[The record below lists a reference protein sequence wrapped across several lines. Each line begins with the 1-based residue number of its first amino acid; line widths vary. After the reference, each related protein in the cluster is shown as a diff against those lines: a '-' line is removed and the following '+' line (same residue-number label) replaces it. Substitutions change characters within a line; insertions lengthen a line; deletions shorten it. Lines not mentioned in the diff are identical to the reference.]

1 MRSNPA
7 RASGGTP
14 APKVRLGLPA
24 AQEIWQ
30 ERSPAPRNPQIGA
43 LPAKLLLWRSSSI
56 PSWNEVQPRCD
67 RGWLQIGWSRHEW
80 KWLYLQDNDVTS
92 WRHLPCCY
100 PGQCCNGCFI
110 AAYHACGLLLLQALL
125 LRDTKNCPR
134 RSRSEYTRRTARGGV
149 ALSLDV
155 ATFLATFAS
164 NKLTKMSCRVA
175 TFA

>member
-1 MRSNPA
+1 VHPSWRTMRSNPA

-110 AAYHACGLLLLQALL
+110 AAYLISRLRFAAASGLAIERHEELPAAEPLKTL
-125 LRDTKNCPR
+125 
-134 RSRSEYTRRTARGGV
+134 
-149 ALSLDV
+149 
-155 ATFLATFAS
+155 F
-164 NKLTKMSCRVA
+164 
-175 TFA
+175 